1 MPFAGSKFHLM
12 WKIHY
17 TMRVD
22 IKHIEDMI
30 SALTLV
36 GGQTEDP
43 SNPKKE
49 LRQKFEKDWAWLKIV
64 CVTVAPEEKDN
75 EITKENISCL

>member
-1 MPFAGSKFHLM
+1 MKDTL
-12 WKIHY
+12 K
-17 TMRVD
+17 MRVD

-36 GGQTEDP
+36 GGQTEVP

-49 LRQKFEKDWAWLKIV
+49 LRQKSEKGLSM
-64 CVTVAPEEKDN
+64 T
-75 EITKENISCL
+75 ENSLCDCSSRRER

>member
-1 MPFAGSKFHLM
+1 
-12 WKIHY
+12 
-17 TMRVD
+17 MRVD

-36 GGQTEDP
+36 GGQTEVP

-49 LRQKFEKDWAWLKIV
+49 LRQKSEKGLSM
-64 CVTVAPEEKDN
+64 T
-75 EITKENISCL
+75 ENSLCDCSSKRER